1 MSLEQ
6 EVSEVLGIVAPRT
19 SPAAVKTVNL
29 ALAEVSRL
37 MSVTGDTF
45 LDVCLEVE
53 AATSREAVKK
63 AFRRFNGITRMF
75 LEAAPAPEHDG
86 LIREALGS
94 LQLSEKFAQYI
105 GSGVTVRKLL
115 KNTKR
120 VF

>member
-6 EVSEVLGIVAPRT
+6 EVSEVLGTVSPRT
-19 SPAAVKTVNL
+19 SPAAVETVNL

-37 MSVTGDTF
+37 MNITGESVLG
-45 LDVCLEVE
+45 VCLEVE
-53 AATSREAVKK
+53 AATTREAVKK

-94 LQLSEKFAQYI
+94 LQLSKKFAQYI
-105 GSGVTVRKLL
+105 GSGVTVKEAVRDIR
-115 KNTKR
+115 R